1 MDHSPVELKA
11 SMLIVGK
18 VLLKVV
24 SSGMMK
30 VYWRVS
36 RRVDEKVVLM
46 VALKDEMMAYP
57 LVVLSV

>member
-1 MDHSPVELKA
+1 
-11 SMLIVGK
+11 MLIVGK